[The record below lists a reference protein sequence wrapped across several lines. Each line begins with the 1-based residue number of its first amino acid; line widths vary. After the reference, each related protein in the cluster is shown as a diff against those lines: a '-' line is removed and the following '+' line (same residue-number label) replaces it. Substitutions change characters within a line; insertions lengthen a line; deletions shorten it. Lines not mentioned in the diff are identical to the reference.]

1 MYKRQFFTFVSS
13 AIVACLKFLFLLV
26 DFFVKIWLLYA
37 FILFNSPVPVFL
49 KRFAA
54 ALLVLDVYKRQLYAM
69 QTVLKAPIQKMI

>member
-1 MYKRQFFTFVSS
+1 MFFTFVSS

-54 ALLVLDVYKRQLYAM
+54 ALLVFTFGIIISSCQSLDIFCQY
-69 QTVLKAPIQKMI
+69 QTHALTL